1 MDRNTVIGFVL
12 IAAVLIGWSY
22 FSSPSKEEIKAA
34 QEKQDS
40 IRDAKRVKD
49 SLDLL
54 ARSQT
59 KTKDTII
66 VADTVTDNEIVDKS
80 GVFEPSVTGEE
91 KIITVENDLLKLS
104 LSNKGGKIYAV
115 ELKKY
120 KTYYGKPLL
129 LFKGD
134 TNRFEMKFYN
144 FKNDTINTSFFY
156 FVPFSQ
162 NGNLLTDDS
171 LVVPEG
177 DSVSVSYRL
186 YATSKV
192 NDSVVINETSYIEY
206 RYTLSSNTYLID
218 FKVNFVGMQ
227 DVVAKES
234 PSVDFNFSNVAL
246 PQEKNIKNERDAS
259 TIYYKYLTDEVDYIS
274 ERKDGR
280 ELLSNKIKWIGLKQ
294 QFFTSVVIADE
305 HFINAELI
313 TKTNKDDSAYV
324 KSLITTIG
332 LPYEA
337 KPSYSLDM
345 SFYFGPNHFNTLR
358 ECNLELEKQIPL
370 GWGIFGWINRF
381 AVIPVFNFL
390 NRFDINY
397 GIIILILTL
406 LIKLVLFP
414 IAYKTYSSSAKM
426 RILKPD
432 IEEINKKFPKKED
445 ALKKQQA
452 TMALYKKAGVNPM
465 AGCLPMLLQLPI
477 LIAMF
482 RFFPASI
489 ELRQEAFLWADDLST
504 YDSILNLPFN
514 IPFYGDH
521 VSLFTI
527 LMTITTIIYT
537 KVNNDMMGSTNQMPG
552 MKVMMY
558 MMPVMFLGIFNNYSS
573 ALSYYYF
580 LTNIITFAQMYVFRF
595 IIDEDELKRKI
606 EANKSKKVEIK
617 KSGFQKR
624 LEDMA
629 KKRGYQPKK

>member
-1 MDRNTVIGFVL
+1 MDRNTILGFVL
-12 IAAVLIGWSY
+12 IAVILIGWSY
-22 FSSPSKEEIKAA
+22 LSSPSKEEIKAA
-34 QEKQDS
+34 REKQDS
-40 IRDAKRVKD
+40 IRNAEKIQD
-49 SLDLL
+49 SLNIL
-54 ARSQT
+54 ALNKKSAIDSVKQ
-59 KTKDTII
+59 DTIKTEI
-66 VADTVTDNEIVDKS
+66 IADNS
-80 GVFEPSVTGEE
+80 GVFEYASTGDNKFVTL
-91 KIITVENDLLKLS
+91 ENDLLKIR

-115 ELKKY
+115 ELKNF
-120 KTYYGKPLL
+120 KTYYGSPLI
-129 LFKGD
+129 LFEGD
-134 TNRFEMKFYN
+134 TNRFDLKFYN

-156 FVPFSQ
+156 FQPFDGKGMPL
-162 NGNLLTDDS
+162 NGDSLSLGTGDSLSISYRLFASKNENDS
-171 LVVPEG
+171 LVV
-177 DSVSVSYRL
+177 
-186 YATSKV
+186 
-192 NDSVVINETSYIEY
+192 NEKSFIEY
-206 RYTLSSNTYLID
+206 RYTIKKSSYLISFD
-218 FKVNFVGMQ
+218 INLVGMQ
-227 DVVAKES
+227 EIIAKES
-234 PSVDFNFSNVAL
+234 PSVDFNFSNVCL
-246 PQEKNIKNERDAS
+246 SQEKNKQNERDAS
-259 TIYYKYLTDEVDYIS
+259 TIYYKFVNDEVDYLS
-274 ERKDGR
+274 ERKDAR
-280 ELLSNKIKWIGLKQ
+280 ELLSNKVKWIGLKQ
-294 QFFTSVVIADE
+294 QFFTSVIIAEDY
-305 HFINAELI
+305 FINAELN
-313 TKTNKDDSAYV
+313 TKTNKDDSVYV
-324 KSLITTIG
+324 KSLASTMG
-332 LPYEA
+332 LPYDSKSTNA
-337 KPSYSLDM
+337 LKM
-345 SFYFGPNHFNTLR
+345 SFYFGPNHFNTLK
-358 ECNLELEKQIPL
+358 NYDLQLEKQIPL

-390 NRFDINY
+390 NKFNINY

-514 IPFYGDH
+514 IPFYGAH
-521 VSLFTI
+521 VSLFTL

-558 MMPVMFLGIFNNYSS
+558 MMPVMFLGIFNNYSA

-580 LTNIITFAQMYVFRF
+580 LTNIITFLQMYIFRF
-595 IIDEDELKRKI
+595 IINEEELKRKI
-606 EANKSKKVEIK
+606 EANKSRKVEVK

-624 LEDMA
+624 LEEMA
-629 KKRGYQPKK
+629 KQKGYRPKK